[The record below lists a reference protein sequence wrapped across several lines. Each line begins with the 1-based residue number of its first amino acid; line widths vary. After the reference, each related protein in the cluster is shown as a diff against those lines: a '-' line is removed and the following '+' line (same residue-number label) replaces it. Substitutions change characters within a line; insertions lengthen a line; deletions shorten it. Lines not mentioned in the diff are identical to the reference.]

1 MLSKHGHK
9 FTFTMSST
17 NNNNGNLPSVFST
30 ESAKSN
36 SSSFKSSSHKTNNN
50 SFPPPKTPAPGNNN
64 KNKNDAALSDVAS
77 KSVNKPRKKR
87 GSDDGNGKPLFNES
101 RQFTMPPPQGIDL
114 DGDDNDNKI
123 GSAPLLLPMC
133 MMGGSDMVRA
143 GNETF
148 AQANAQAN
156 KVAFG
161 VGISNGVVNGKSGT
175 TM

>member
-1 MLSKHGHK
+1 
-9 FTFTMSST
+9 MSST

-87 GSDDGNGKPLFNES
+87 VSDDGNGKPLFHGS
-101 RQFTMPPPQGIDL
+101 RQFTMPPPPGIDL

-123 GSAPLLLPMC
+123 GSAPLLLPM
-133 MMGGSDMVRA
+133 MGGSDMARA
-143 GNETF
+143 GNQTF
-148 AQANAQAN
+148 AQAN

-161 VGISNGVVNGKSGT
+161 VGISNGVVDGKSGIDS
-175 TM
+175 MVDK